1 VGKIRRT
8 VITVETERLLVIS
21 RNRGVSEGRCE
32 DCGRATLWIPAPE
45 AARAAGLSLRALC
58 RLVEA
63 HQLHFVETE
72 GGALFVCSDSL
83 AGTPANPARAAG
95 E

>member
-8 VITVETERLLVIS
+8 EITVETERLLVVS
-21 RNRGVSEGRCE
+21 RRGGAFEGWCE
-32 DCGRATLWIPAPE
+32 GCGRATRLLTAEE

-63 HQLHFVETE
+63 GQLHFTETE
-72 GGALFVCSDSL
+72 GGSLFICPDSL
-83 AGTPANPARAAG
+83 TGPSPYPNAT
-95 E
+95 